1 MMVDIETEFLYD
13 SWYVAGW
20 SSDFEKSLTPI
31 TILNEAIV
39 IFRTNVGLPVALEDA
54 CPHRRLPLSCGRLND
69 DQVECGYHG
78 LTFDTPR
85 IPKQLINVQITPILD
100 SPGFA
105 ILNIL

>member
-54 CPHRRLPLSCGRLND
+54 
-69 DQVECGYHG
+69 
-78 LTFDTPR
+78 
-85 IPKQLINVQITPILD
+85 
-100 SPGFA
+100 
-105 ILNIL
+105 